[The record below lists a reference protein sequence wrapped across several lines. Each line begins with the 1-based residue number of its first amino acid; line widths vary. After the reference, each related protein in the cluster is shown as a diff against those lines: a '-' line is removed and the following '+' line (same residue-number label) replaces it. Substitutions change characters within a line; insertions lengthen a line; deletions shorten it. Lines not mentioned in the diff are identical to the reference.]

1 MMKAL
6 IIEDETAAARNLA
19 AILRQ
24 TAPDV
29 EIVATLESVEE
40 SVEWLRSNPHPD
52 LLFMDIHLA
61 DGDSFRIFDA
71 VEVTAPVVFTT
82 AYAQYAVDGFDLD
95 AVDFLHKPFSY
106 PRFCRAVEKAQ
117 QLRTLRELT
126 RQPVS
131 EEEAITVKVEYKN
144 VKIPLREIVYIEA
157 MDNYVRI
164 HLCGARPAL
173 SQMSLKSLAELL
185 PATFVRIHKSFIVP
199 LHRIAAYTRTS
210 LTLCGSDTTL
220 PIGRAFYPDFIEKMN
235 RKND

>member
-1 MMKAL
+1 MKKLTCIAIDDEPIALL
-6 IIEDETAAARNLA
+6 IISQFCERKGGLELTTFSEPLTGLKEIARCK
-19 AILRQ
+19 
-24 TAPDV
+24 
-29 EIVATLESVEE
+29 
-40 SVEWLRSNPHPD
+40 PD
-52 LLFMDIHLA
+52 LVFLDIEMNSISGLDIAHALPPE
-61 DGDSFRIFDA
+61 SCLI
-71 VEVTAPVVFTT
+71 FTT
-82 AYAQYAVDGFDLD
+82 AHAQYALDGFDLD

-210 LTLCGSDTTL
+210 LTLCGSDATL
-220 PIGRAFYPDFIEKMN
+220 PIGRAFYPDFIEKMDSKD
-235 RKND
+235 R

>member
-1 MMKAL
+1 MNCIAIDDEPVAL
-6 IIEDETAAARNLA
+6 SVLAHYCERMGGMELKCYSDPVVGMREVKRAA
-19 AILRQ
+19 
-24 TAPDV
+24 
-29 EIVATLESVEE
+29 
-40 SVEWLRSNPHPD
+40 PD
-52 LLFMDIHLA
+52 LLFLDIRMGEISGVELA
-61 DGDSFRIFDA
+61 REIPKGTFL
-71 VEVTAPVVFTT
+71 VFTT

>member
-1 MMKAL
+1 M
-6 IIEDETAAARNLA
+6 
-19 AILRQ
+19 
-24 TAPDV
+24 
-29 EIVATLESVEE
+29 
-40 SVEWLRSNPHPD
+40 
-52 LLFMDIHLA
+52 
-61 DGDSFRIFDA
+61 
-71 VEVTAPVVFTT
+71 
-82 AYAQYAVDGFDLD
+82 DGFDLD

>member
-1 MMKAL
+1 MKKLTCIAIDDEPIALL
-6 IIEDETAAARNLA
+6 IISQFCERKGGLELTTFSEPLTGLKEIARCK
-19 AILRQ
+19 
-24 TAPDV
+24 
-29 EIVATLESVEE
+29 
-40 SVEWLRSNPHPD
+40 PD
-52 LLFMDIHLA
+52 LVFLDIEMNSISGLDIAHALPPE
-61 DGDSFRIFDA
+61 SCLI
-71 VEVTAPVVFTT
+71 FTT
-82 AYAQYAVDGFDLD
+82 AHAQYALDGFDLD

>member
-1 MMKAL
+1 MNCIAIDDEPVAL
-6 IIEDETAAARNLA
+6 SVLARYCERMGGMELKCYSDPVVGMREVKRAA
-19 AILRQ
+19 
-24 TAPDV
+24 
-29 EIVATLESVEE
+29 
-40 SVEWLRSNPHPD
+40 PD
-52 LLFMDIHLA
+52 LLFLDIRMGEISGVELA
-61 DGDSFRIFDA
+61 REIPKGTF
-71 VEVTAPVVFTT
+71 
-82 AYAQYAVDGFDLD
+82 QYAVDGFDLD

-210 LTLCGSDTTL
+210 LTLCGSDATL
-220 PIGRAFYPDFIEKMN
+220 PIGRAFYPDFIEKMDSKD
-235 RKND
+235 R

>member
-1 MMKAL
+1 MNCIAIDDEPVAL
-6 IIEDETAAARNLA
+6 SVLARYCERMGGMELKCYSDPVVGMREVKRAA
-19 AILRQ
+19 
-24 TAPDV
+24 
-29 EIVATLESVEE
+29 
-40 SVEWLRSNPHPD
+40 PD
-52 LLFMDIHLA
+52 LLFLDIRMGEISGVELA
-61 DGDSFRIFDA
+61 REIPKGTFL
-71 VEVTAPVVFTT
+71 VFTT

-131 EEEAITVKVEYKN
+131 EEVITVKVEYKN

-164 HLCGARPAL
+164 HLCGARPVL

-210 LTLCGSDTTL
+210 LTLCGSDATL